1 MNIAVVTTF
10 NNKLYKKYAYRFM
23 ETYNWD
29 FDLHVYSENAI
40 PGSYIDYIDL
50 YSVPGC
56 KEFVERNAERS
67 AKDAQVS
74 YKFDSVR
81 FSYKIYAYTDFIL
94 NKAKDYDGVICIDA
108 DSVFYKPIG
117 SKWIKEHIH
126 RDDCMMGYLGRA
138 GYYSE
143 CGFLYFNM
151 NHKDTLDYA
160 AEMKKMYDTDSL
172 YKEKEYHDSWIWD
185 VVRNR
190 FEKNKGTKNFNIG
203 DNAKGHVQ
211 ARSPLG
217 KIYDHT
223 KGKRKVSGVSP
234 EFKRI

>member
-1 MNIAVVTTF
+1 MKIAVVTTF

-40 PGSYIDYIDL
+40 PGSYIDL

-172 YKEKEYHDSWIWD
+172 YKEKEYH
-185 VVRNR
+185 
-190 FEKNKGTKNFNIG
+190 EKITLKNFKAYVFG
-203 DNAKGHVQ
+203 L
-211 ARSPLG
+211 R
-217 KIYDHT
+217 
-223 KGKRKVSGVSP
+223 SGVSEKP
-234 EFKRI
+234 SPGWNIIEEEGIEFLVELIKKEANISDAV